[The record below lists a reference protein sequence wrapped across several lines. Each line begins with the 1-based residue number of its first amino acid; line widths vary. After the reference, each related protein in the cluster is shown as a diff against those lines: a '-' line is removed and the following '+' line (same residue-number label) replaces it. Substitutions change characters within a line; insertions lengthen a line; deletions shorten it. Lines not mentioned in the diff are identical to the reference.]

1 MVRWL
6 PVFYN
11 KKSFEHSLILTV
23 EEILRVSVAYVKSFV
38 WWSFKSGWI
47 MRPLDLKDESS
58 EFFVQIVSGLGGLEA
73 GAVCLLPF
81 VDLEEVVES
90 HARETLA
97 IRPTSSCSVGP
108 VGRDGDLS
116 VKRGLAVLEP
126 NTGTSSLGFE
136 FGLGSAGGA
145 NNF

>member
-1 MVRWL
+1 
-6 PVFYN
+6 
-11 KKSFEHSLILTV
+11 
-23 EEILRVSVAYVKSFV
+23 
-38 WWSFKSGWI
+38 
-47 MRPLDLKDESS
+47 MRPLDLEDESG

-73 GAVCLLPF
+73 GAVRLLPF

-97 IRPTSSCSVGP
+97 IRPASGCSVGSI
-108 VGRDGDLS
+108 GRDGDLS

-126 NTGTSSLGFE
+126 NTGTSSLGLK

-145 NNF
+145 DDF